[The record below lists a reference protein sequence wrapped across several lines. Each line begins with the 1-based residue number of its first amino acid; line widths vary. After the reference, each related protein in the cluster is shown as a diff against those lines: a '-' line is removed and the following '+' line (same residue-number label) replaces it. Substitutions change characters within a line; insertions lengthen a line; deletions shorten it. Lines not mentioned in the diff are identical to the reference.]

1 MNILCFLQLNFSK
14 RIMDNLYTTN
24 LFCSIDEHKNRM
36 NFILNFLI
44 VEFKLKLSNTLSKK
58 IIILICFV
66 EIYQWFKLLENAFC
80 KICYYQT
87 KSKRNKR
94 SSWERVSKII
104 LFLELVIKIV
114 RFPPLHI
121 FWGSKNLK
129 AYYNYL
135 AIIQKVGDK
144 ITEQISIIEK
154 YLSIHAQKGFLLV
167 RTEKAYFLNLWW
179 NIIFS
184 LSSFWWFFFKH
195 FIRFDLFRWNWR
207 DSVFSNILQVPIH
220 FAYGIIYH
228 I

>member
-1 MNILCFLQLNFSK
+1 MHFAKYVTIRQK
-14 RIMDNLYTTN
+14 AR
-24 LFCSIDEHKNRM
+24 
-36 NFILNFLI
+36 
-44 VEFKLKLSNTLSKK
+44 
-58 IIILICFV
+58 
-66 EIYQWFKLLENAFC
+66 EIKGLLEKGFL
-80 KICYYQT
+80 
-87 KSKRNKR
+87 KSFYFSNWSQK
-94 SSWERVSKII
+94 
-104 LFLELVIKIV
+104 
-114 RFPPLHI
+114 LHI

-154 YLSIHAQKGFLLV
+154 YLSIHAQKGFLLA